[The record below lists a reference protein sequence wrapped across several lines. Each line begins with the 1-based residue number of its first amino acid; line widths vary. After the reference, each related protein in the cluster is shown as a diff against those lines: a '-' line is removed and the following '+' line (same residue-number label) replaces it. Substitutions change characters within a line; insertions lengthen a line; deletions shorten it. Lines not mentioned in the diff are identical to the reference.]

1 MINSAFEEFFTL
13 DALHRNYLK
22 TLAGLKTNAITYKT
36 MEVEARKA
44 LSENFSLVTLNVS
57 NSWQNKDVAS
67 LLQWMDNK
75 PLNETIKI
83 QSQEIE
89 SLKQKIIELCD
100 LQDLFT
106 KVDNSSETRIAAEN
120 RVATSNLAIE
130 SRQNKVNNFIENFIK
145 NFMAIKLDKNV
156 MEIDLELNS
165 VSILQ
170 EENERLRKEQDL
182 QKIMQLI
189 NLATTSSPAVSNMYF
204 KILKEAINLSNLDN
218 ELLKEVE
225 KIEQE
230 YLVNIQNASQNQQ
243 PPIELQ
249 VEVAK
254 SQAETNKINAEAKKI
269 ELETKLLPKELNF
282 KIEEQLQ
289 QNMQEER
296 LQRENK

>member
-1 MINSAFEEFFTL
+1 
-13 DALHRNYLK
+13 
-22 TLAGLKTNAITYKT
+22 
-36 MEVEARKA
+36 
-44 LSENFSLVTLNVS
+44 
-57 NSWQNKDVAS
+57 
-67 LLQWMDNK
+67 
-75 PLNETIKI
+75 
-83 QSQEIE
+83 
-89 SLKQKIIELCD
+89 
-100 LQDLFT
+100 
-106 KVDNSSETRIAAEN
+106 
-120 RVATSNLAIE
+120 
-130 SRQNKVNNFIENFIK
+130 
-145 NFMAIKLDKNV
+145 
-156 MEIDLELNS
+156 
-165 VSILQ
+165 LQ

-225 KIEQE
+225 KIEKE
-230 YLVNIQNASQNQQ
+230 YLANIQNASQNQQ